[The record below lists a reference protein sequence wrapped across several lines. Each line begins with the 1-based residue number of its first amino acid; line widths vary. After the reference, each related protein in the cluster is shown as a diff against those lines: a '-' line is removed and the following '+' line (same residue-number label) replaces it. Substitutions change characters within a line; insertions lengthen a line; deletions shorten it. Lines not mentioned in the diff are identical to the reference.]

1 MKFRAK
7 FGSPGQLSKL
17 VLSLSKL
24 GGTCLVQL
32 TPDQISFAVAP
43 EGTDSSMVVADLRQT
58 LFFIEWKIESRAENN
73 RISFFAKLENL
84 TRALKSVKDNSETT
98 HKKGGVPG
106 TAYLKLSKKD
116 GVPMLS
122 FDIRIG
128 DQANV
133 QHDVP
138 LRLVQGPEEIR
149 AYSEPQIDD
158 TANAVTVL
166 LPYSEIKGLKNVV
179 ERMKSVSDKLRL
191 TAQGAVS
198 RADYASAVAD
208 GGAPVLPGAGQL
220 ELVVQK
226 DNQVTIRTT
235 YPKLGLMLT
244 SSAPEEALQD
254 GDEDVRLEAEATISI
269 KRLSRVLQAL
279 VAADCKMH
287 CGVLCLVPGHVVLLK
302 LYLSDNQR
310 QSTSEWQAVE
320 PTNPHAKLTARR
332 RLDPTPH
339 PPSRS
344 DILPPRHALSS
355 VHVGRCRLL
364 GCHLPAESY
373 TGPWGPG
380 LARTETYVYG
390 VQSIRLYGVDVAC
403 WDLS

>member
-7 FGSPGQLSKL
+7 FGSPGQLYKL

-32 TPDQISFAVAP
+32 TPEQISFAVAP

-84 TRALKSVKDNSETT
+84 TRALKSVKDNAEA
-98 HKKGGVPG
+98 KANKGGVPG

-149 AYSEPQIDD
+149 AYSEPQLDD

-166 LPYSEIKGLKNVV
+166 LPYGEIKGLRNVV

-191 TAQGAVS
+191 TAQGTVN
-198 RADYASAVAD
+198 RDDYASAAA
-208 GGAPVLPGAGQL
+208 GGAAPVMPGVGQL

-235 YPKLGLMLT
+235 YPKLDLMLT
-244 SSAPEEALQD
+244 SSPPEESLQD

-269 KRLSRVLQAL
+269 KRLARMLQAL
-279 VAADCKMH
+279 VMADCKMH

-310 QSTSEWQAVE
+310 MSTSEWLPVE
-320 PTNPHAKLTARR
+320 PTSARVELTACR
-332 RLDPTPH
+332 RLTPL
-339 PPSRS
+339 RS
-344 DILPPRHALSS
+344 DILPSRHALNS
-355 VHVGRCRLL
+355 VHVGGYR
-364 GCHLPAESY
+364 HLSA
-373 TGPWGPG
+373 
-380 LARTETYVYG
+380 
-390 VQSIRLYGVDVAC
+390 
-403 WDLS
+403 